1 MRFTGAFLLEQA
13 ENMTNSLN
21 HFTMHQDDR
30 GIRRERRLLVLLG
43 LISLGLIGGALY
55 LQFVKGED
63 PCPLCI
69 IQRYFFL
76 LIAIFSFL
84 GAGLKGWRGIAAL
97 ETLVALSALGGIVA
111 AVRHVYVLAHPG
123 FSCGFDA
130 LQPIVD
136 GLPPAQWL
144 PQVFKV
150 AGLCETP
157 YPPILGLSLPQWSL
171 VAFALMFLSVAGSL
185 WGKRRLRAA

>member
-1 MRFTGAFLLEQA
+1 
-13 ENMTNSLN
+13 
-21 HFTMHQDDR
+21 MHQDDR
-30 GIRRERRLLVLLG
+30 VMRRERRLLTLLG
-43 LISLGLIGGALY
+43 FVCLGLVGGALY
-55 LQFVKGED
+55 LQFFHNED

-76 LIAIFSFL
+76 LVAVFAFL
-84 GAGLKGWRGIAAL
+84 GAGFNNWRGIALL
-97 ETLVALSALGGIVA
+97 ETLVVISALGGLVT
-111 AVRHVYVLAHPG
+111 AVRHVWVQSHPG

-136 GLPPAQWL
+136 SLPPAQWL

-157 YPPILGLSLPQWSL
+157 YPPVLGLSLPQWSL
-171 VAFALMFLSVAGSL
+171 IAFSVIFLLVGLSVRT
-185 WGKRRLRAA
+185 KRKLRSAAR

>member
-1 MRFTGAFLLEQA
+1 
-13 ENMTNSLN
+13 MTNSLH
-21 HFTMHQDDR
+21 HFTMHADDR

-43 LISLGLIGGALY
+43 LISLGLVGGALY
-55 LQFVKGED
+55 MQFVRGED

-69 IQRYFFL
+69 IQRYFFV
-76 LIAIFSFL
+76 LIAVFAFL
-84 GAGLKGWRGIAAL
+84 GAALKGWRGIAVL

-111 AVRHVYVLAHPG
+111 SARHVYVQAHPG

-130 LQPIVD
+130 LQPVVD
-136 GLPPAQWL
+136 SLPPAHWL

-157 YPPILGLSLPQWSL
+157 YPPIFGLSLPQWAL
-171 VAFALMFLSVAGSL
+171 VAYVLMFLPVVASL
-185 WGKRRLRAA
+185 WGKRRLRGA

>member
-1 MRFTGAFLLEQA
+1 M
-13 ENMTNSLN
+13 NNSLN

-30 GIRRERRLLVLLG
+30 VMRRERRLLVLLG
-43 LISLGLIGGALY
+43 FVSLGLVGGALY
-55 LQFVKGED
+55 LQFFHGED

-69 IQRYFFL
+69 IQRYFFV
-76 LIAIFSFL
+76 
-84 GAGLKGWRGIAAL
+84 
-97 ETLVALSALGGIVA
+97 LVAISALGGA
-111 AVRHVYVLAHPG
+111 ATAARHVYVQSHPG

-136 GLPPAQWL
+136 GLPPASWL

-171 VAFALMFLSVAGSL
+171 IAFVLIFVLVAASVRL
-185 WGKRRLRAA
+185 KRKLRTTVR